1 MYGDYTLYSLPTWVL
16 GLPRVLSHKLWKSE
30 CIGFYSFLL
39 EMDAWSLSS
48 LLAKTLREIMY
59 GDYTPYSLPTWA
71 LGLPRVLPHKPWK
84 SECISFYSFLL
95 EMDAWSFSSATWK
108 IG

>member
-48 LLAKTLREIMY
+48 
-59 GDYTPYSLPTWA
+59 
-71 LGLPRVLPHKPWK
+71 
-84 SECISFYSFLL
+84 
-95 EMDAWSFSSATWK
+95 ATWK